1 MSYLIKVLALLSAFV
16 APVSWAQEASSAF
29 EYGEIILVEDAI
41 ESSKIVVVYSEA
53 SGVVEI
59 RFKECE
65 ECKYRALFPAQE
77 ISFNVEGRSLS
88 AKTASE
94 RYRNSPGTVFFDVS
108 TSNVNRVEY
117 FQADNFEVENE
128 NSYR

>member
-53 SGVVEI
+53 SGVVEV
-59 RFKECE
+59 RFQECE
-65 ECKYRALFPAQE
+65 ECEYQTLFPAPV
-77 ISFNVEGRSLS
+77 ISFSVEGESLT

-94 RYRNSPGTVFFDVS
+94 SYRNSPGTVIFDVS
-108 TSNVNRVEY
+108 TSKVNRVQY
-117 FQADNFEVENE
+117 FQADNRGGE
-128 NSYR
+128 